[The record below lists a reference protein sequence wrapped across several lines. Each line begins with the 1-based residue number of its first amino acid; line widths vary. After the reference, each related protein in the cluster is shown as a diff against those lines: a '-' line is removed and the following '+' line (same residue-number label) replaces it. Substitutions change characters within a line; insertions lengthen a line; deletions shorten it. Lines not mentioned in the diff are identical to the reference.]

1 MSSVAVLGGGLAGM
15 AAAWRLS
22 RLGHDVTLVERRPYL
37 GGRAFSF
44 TDRESGV
51 QVDNGQ
57 HVFLGCCTEYVQF
70 LDEMGTLHLTHR
82 QRRLRIEVFDPRGK
96 RGLLSALPLPA
107 PLHLGWSLLR
117 YPHISW
123 TDKLRAVKALLRIQR
138 EGFHNRRDLESRS
151 FRDWLEEAGQSSRAI
166 QNLWDLLVLPAL
178 NDASG
183 DVSASAG
190 FMLFKTALL
199 KDRHAASVGY
209 ARAGLSEVMGNAVER
224 RLREQGVTLVLGRM
238 AEHLHIDHGAVA
250 GVALTGGELVRADFY
265 VSALMPT
272 VLLGLLPEEWRR
284 HPAFAPAEALTW
296 SPIVNLHVWYDRP
309 VADFDFAAFVESP
322 VQWVFNK
329 TRILGLPGPGQYLT
343 VSLSGAWEHWPVPKK
358 ELADSFLPELARVL
372 PGARDATAERF
383 VVVKERQATFRPAP
397 GSAPAR
403 LPMETPLGNLLL
415 AGDWTDTGW
424 PATMEGA
431 VRSGN
436 SAAYKVHDL
445 TTR

>member
-1 MSSVAVLGGGLAGM
+1 MSSVVVLGGGLAGM
-15 AAAWRLS
+15 TAAWRLS
-22 RLGHDVTLVERRPYL
+22 NLGHDVTLVERRPYL

-57 HVFLGCCTEYVQF
+57 HVFLGCCTEYAQF
-70 LDEMGTLHLTHR
+70 LGEIGTLDLTHR
-82 QRRLRIEVFDPRGK
+82 QRRLRIEVFDSHGK
-96 RGLLSALPLPA
+96 RGLLSALRLPA

-117 YPHISW
+117 YPHIGW
-123 TDKLRAVKALLRIQR
+123 TDKLYAARALLRIRR
-138 EGFHNRRDLESRS
+138 ERRHDRHELESRS
-151 FRDWLEEAGQSSRAI
+151 FHDWLEEEGQSGRAI
-166 QNLWDLLVLPAL
+166 RNLWDLLVLPAL
-178 NDASG
+178 NDVSEN
-183 DVSASAG
+183 VSASAG

-199 KDRHAASVGY
+199 KDRHAANMGY
-209 ARAGLSEVMGNAVER
+209 ASAGLSEVMGSAVER
-224 RLREQGVTLVLGRM
+224 RLREQRVTLVMGHS
-238 AEHLHIDHGAVA
+238 AERLHVDHGSVA
-250 GVALTGGELVRADFY
+250 GVALTGGEMVHADFY

-284 HPAFAPAEALTW
+284 HPAFAPATAFTW
-296 SPIVNLHVWYDRP
+296 SPIVNLHIWYDRP

-329 TRILGLPGPGQYLT
+329 TCILGLPGPGQYLT
-343 VSLSGAWEHWPVPKK
+343 VSLSGAWEHWPVSKK

-372 PGARDATAERF
+372 PGAQDATVERF

-397 GSAPAR
+397 GSSTSR
-403 LPMETPLGNLLL
+403 LPVETPLDNLML

-436 SAAYKVHDL
+436 SAADKVHER
-445 TTR
+445 TAE

>member
-57 HVFLGCCTEYVQF
+57 HVFLGCCTEYVKF
-70 LDEMGTLHLTHR
+70 LDEIGTLHLTHR
-82 QRRLRIEVFDPRGK
+82 QRRLRIEIFDPNGK

-123 TDKLRAVKALLRIQR
+123 TDKLRTVQALLRIR
-138 EGFHNRRDLESRS
+138 MERRHNRRDLESRS
-151 FRDWLEEAGQSSRAI
+151 FRDWLEEAGQSGRAI
-166 QNLWDLLVLPAL
+166 RNLWDLLALPAL
-178 NDASG
+178 NDASEN
-183 DVSASAG
+183 VSASAG

-199 KDRHAASVGY
+199 KDRHGADVGY

-224 RLREQGVTLVLGRM
+224 RLRQQGVTLMLGRM
-238 AEHLHIDHGAVA
+238 AEHLHVDHGAVT
-250 GVALTGGELVRADFY
+250 GVALTGGELVCADFY
-265 VSALMPT
+265 VSALTPT

-284 HPAFAPAEALTW
+284 HPAFAPAATLTW

-309 VADFDFAAFVESP
+309 VADFDFAAFVGSS

-343 VSLSGAWEHWPVPKK
+343 VSLSGAWEHWPVSKK

-403 LPMETPLGNLLL
+403 LPIETPLGNLLL

-431 VRSGN
+431 VRSGA
-436 SAAYKVHDL
+436 SAADKIHQR
-445 TTR
+445 TTS

>member
-1 MSSVAVLGGGLAGM
+1 M

-44 TDRESGV
+44 TNRESGV

-57 HVFLGCCTEYVQF
+57 HVFLGCCTEYAQF
-70 LDEMGTLHLTHR
+70 LDEIGTLHLTHR
-82 QRRLRIEVFDPRGK
+82 QHRLRIEVFDPHGK

-123 TDKLRAVKALLRIQR
+123 TDKLTAMRALLRIRQER
-138 EGFHNRRDLESRS
+138 HYDRQDLESRT

-166 QNLWDLLVLPAL
+166 RNLWDLLVLPAL
-178 NDASG
+178 NDSSEV
-183 DVSASAG
+183 VSASAG
-190 FMLFKTALL
+190 FMLFKTAML
-199 KDRHAASVGY
+199 KDRHGANVGY
-209 ARAGLSEVMGNAVER
+209 ASAGLSDVMGSAVER
-224 RLREQGVTLVLGRM
+224 RLREQGVTLVLGRTV
-238 AEHLHIDHGAVA
+238 EHLHIDQDSVT
-250 GVALTGGELVRADFY
+250 GVALTGGELVHADFY

-272 VLLGLLPEEWRR
+272 VLLELLPEDWRQ
-284 HPAFAPAEALTW
+284 HPAFAAGEALTW

-343 VSLSGAWEHWPVPKK
+343 VSLSGAWEHWPVSKK
-358 ELADSFLPELARVL
+358 DLADFFLPELAQVL
-372 PGARDATAERF
+372 PGARDAIVERF

-397 GSAPAR
+397 GSATAR
-403 LPMETPLGNLLL
+403 LPIETPLGNLLL

-436 SAAYKVHDL
+436 SAADRIHQR

>member
-1 MSSVAVLGGGLAGM
+1 MSSVVVLGGGLAGM

-57 HVFLGCCTEYVQF
+57 HVFLGCCTEYAQF
-70 LDEMGTLHLTHR
+70 LDEIGTLHLTHR

-123 TDKLRAVKALLRIQR
+123 TDKLTAMRALLRIRQER
-138 EGFHNRRDLESRS
+138 HHDRHDLESRS

-166 QNLWDLLVLPAL
+166 RNLWDLLVLPAL
-178 NDASG
+178 NDSSEV
-183 DVSASAG
+183 VSASAG
-190 FMLFKTALL
+190 FMLFKTAML
-199 KDRHAASVGY
+199 KDRHGANVGY
-209 ARAGLSEVMGNAVER
+209 ASAGLSDVMGSAVER
-224 RLREQGVTLVLGRM
+224 RLREQGVTLVLGRTV
-238 AEHLHIDHGAVA
+238 ERLHVGHGSVT
-250 GVALTGGELVRADFY
+250 GVALTGDEVVRADFY
-265 VSALMPT
+265 VNALMPT
-272 VLLGLLPEEWRR
+272 VLLELLPEEWRQ

-309 VADFDFAAFVESP
+309 VAGFDFAAFVESP

-343 VSLSGAWEHWPVPKK
+343 VSLSGAWEHWPVSKK
-358 ELADSFLPELARVL
+358 DLADSFLPELAQVL
-372 PGARDATAERF
+372 PGARDAIVERF
-383 VVVKERQATFRPAP
+383 VVVKEQRATFRPAP
-397 GSAPAR
+397 GSATAR
-403 LPMETPLGNLLL
+403 LPIETPLGNLLL

-436 SAAYKVHDL
+436 SVADRIHQRA
-445 TTR
+445 TG

>member
-1 MSSVAVLGGGLAGM
+1 MSSVVVMGGGLAGM
-15 AAAWRLS
+15 AASWRLS

-37 GGRAFSF
+37 GGRVFSF

-57 HVFLGCCTEYVQF
+57 HVFLGCCTEYVKF
-70 LDEMGTLHLTHR
+70 LDEIGTLHLTHR

-107 PLHLGWSLLR
+107 PLHLGWSLLH
-117 YPHISW
+117 YPHIGW
-123 TDKLRAVKALLRIQR
+123 TDKQSAMRALLRIRR
-138 EGFHNRRDLESRS
+138 EHHHDRPELESRS

-166 QNLWDLLVLPAL
+166 RNLWDLLVLPAL
-178 NDASG
+178 NDASEV
-183 DVSASAG
+183 VSASAG

-199 KDRHAASVGY
+199 HDRHGANVGY
-209 ARAGLSEVMGNAVER
+209 ASAGLSDVMGSTVER
-224 RLREQGVTLVLGRM
+224 RLREQGVTLVLGRTVERLQ
-238 AEHLHIDHGAVA
+238 ADHGAVT

-265 VSALMPT
+265 VSALTPT
-272 VLLGLLPEEWRR
+272 VLLGLLPEEWIQ
-284 HPAFAPAEALTW
+284 HPAFAPATALTW

-329 TRILGLPGPGQYLT
+329 TRILGLSGPGQYLT
-343 VSLSGAWEHWPVPKK
+343 ISLSGAWEYWPVSKK

-372 PGARDATAERF
+372 PDARDAIAERF

-397 GSAPAR
+397 GSAPSR
-403 LPMETPLGNLLL
+403 LPVETPLGNLLL
-415 AGDWTDTGW
+415 AGDWTNTGW

-436 SAAYKVHDL
+436 SAADKVHQR
-445 TTR
+445 TTE

>member
-15 AAAWRLS
+15 AAAWRLV

-57 HVFLGCCTEYVQF
+57 HVFLGCCTEYAQF
-70 LDEMGTLHLTHR
+70 LHEIGTLHLTHR
-82 QRRLRIEVFDPRGK
+82 QRRLRIEVFDPCGK

-123 TDKLRAVKALLRIQR
+123 TDKLTAMRALLRIRQER
-138 EGFHNRRDLESRS
+138 HHDHHDLESRS
-151 FRDWLEEAGQSSRAI
+151 FRDWLEEAGQSSRTI
-166 QNLWDLLVLPAL
+166 RNLWDLLVLPAL
-178 NDASG
+178 NDSSEV
-183 DVSASAG
+183 VSASAG
-190 FMLFKTALL
+190 FMLFKTAML
-199 KDRHAASVGY
+199 KDRHGANVGY
-209 ARAGLSEVMGNAVER
+209 ASAGLSEVMGNAVER
-224 RLREQGVTLVLGRM
+224 RLREQGVTLVMGRSVERLRM
-238 AEHLHIDHGAVA
+238 DDGAVT
-250 GVALTGGELVRADFY
+250 GVELSGGEPVRADFY
-265 VSALMPT
+265 VSALTPT
-272 VLLGLLPEEWRR
+272 ALLGLLPEEWRS
-284 HPAFAPAEALTW
+284 AFAPAASLTW

-309 VADFDFAAFVESP
+309 VADFDFAAFVESS

-343 VSLSGAWEHWPVPKK
+343 VSLSGAWEHWPMSKK
-358 ELADSFLPELARVL
+358 EIADSFLPELAKVM
-372 PGARDATAERF
+372 PGARDAIVERF

-397 GSAPAR
+397 GSAAAR
-403 LPMETPLGNLLL
+403 LPIETPLDNLLL

-436 SAAYKVHDL
+436 SAADKVHQR
-445 TTR
+445 TTE

>member
-1 MSSVAVLGGGLAGM
+1 MSSVVVMGGGLAGM
-15 AAAWRLS
+15 AASWRLS

-57 HVFLGCCTEYVQF
+57 HVFLGCCTEYAQF
-70 LDEMGTLHLTHR
+70 LDEIGTLNLTHR
-82 QRRLRIEVFDPRGK
+82 QRRLRIEVFDPHGK

-107 PLHLGWSLLR
+107 PLHLGWSLLH
-117 YPHISW
+117 YPHIGW
-123 TDKLRAVKALLRIQR
+123 TDKLSAARALLRIKR
-138 EGFHNRRDLESRS
+138 ERHHDRPELESRS

-166 QNLWDLLVLPAL
+166 RNLWDLLVLPAL
-178 NDASG
+178 NDASEV
-183 DVSASAG
+183 VSASAG
-190 FMLFKTALL
+190 FMLFNTAVL
-199 KDRHAASVGY
+199 KNRHGADVGY
-209 ARAGLSEVMGNAVER
+209 ASAGLSDVMGNAVER
-224 RLREQGVTLVLGRM
+224 KLREQGGTLVLGRT
-238 AEHLHIDHGAVA
+238 AEHLHVDQGSVT
-250 GVALTGGELVRADFY
+250 GVALTGGEVLSADFY
-265 VSALMPT
+265 VSALMPA
-272 VLLGLLPEEWRR
+272 VLLGLLPEEWRQ
-284 HPAFAPAEALTW
+284 HPAFTPAAAFTW

-309 VADFDFAAFVESP
+309 VANFDFAAFVESP

-343 VSLSGAWEHWPVPKK
+343 VSLSGAWEHWPVSKK
-358 ELADSFLPELARVL
+358 ELADSFLPELARVM
-372 PGARDATAERF
+372 PRARNAIAERF

-397 GSAPAR
+397 GSATAR
-403 LPMETPLGNLLL
+403 LPIETPLSNLLL
-415 AGDWTDTGW
+415 AGDWTNTGW

-436 SAAYKVHDL
+436 SAADKVHYR